1 MAAILVWLV
10 QSSCQVNQSL
20 LVVPCTYILS
30 FIKIGTPQHK
40 NQNYPNL
47 PIYQMAAILV
57 WSAQSAPKVD
67 QNILLTP

>member
-10 QSSCQVNQSL
+10 QSLCQANQSL
-20 LVVPCTYILS
+20 LVVSYTYISS
-30 FIKIGTPQHK
+30 FIQIGTPQHK

-47 PIYQMAAILV
+47 PFYQMAAILV

-67 QNILLTP
+67 QHILLIP